1 MSAQLKPDDN
11 FDSKDFV
18 ITEIG
23 NMTYL
28 SPKIPLGESSAVSR
42 LLECVHGLLDTGQVN
57 LVIDLASI
65 NQLTSGLLESFLDIH
80 ELLVRRGGWLKLAN
94 TNSCNREALRI
105 SQVSNLVGI
114 VDADTGEDSTP
125 LVSNEK
131 LRLGERLVQ
140 MGVVT
145 DIQMQEAIQLQSETG
160 KRLGSIV
167 LEKEWATEEQVYQ
180 ALAHQLEVPFVRL
193 RNGLYDPDTV
203 IQLDKSIAERLKVV
217 PLFSIRGVL
226 TLATVDPQDMPSLR
240 EIENRLGVKVSPVVA
255 APATIGKTLDD
266 VHSGMG
272 YNDDLMM
279 DVAEDFELVDRQQ
292 VEDYDTIDELAG
304 GSPIVNLV
312 NSIIQRAVNDG
323 ASDIHI
329 EPGRDRSRVRYRIDG
344 LLYEAMTPAV
354 EMHPALVSRLK
365 VMANLDIADRRLPQ
379 DGRIQV
385 QTKGRQI
392 DLRFSSLPGLYGEK
406 IVLRVLDKKT
416 AVLDL
421 DKLGMS
427 IDSVEQFKEL
437 LSRSH
442 GLILVTGPTGSG
454 KTTSLYAAL
463 NHLNSMEKNLVTIE
477 DPVEYQLD
485 IINQNEVKAG
495 IGLTFAKILKH
506 VLRQDPDI
514 VMVGEIRD
522 RETAEIAIQA
532 ALTGHLVLSTLHTND
547 GIGAVTRMI
556 DMGVEPF
563 MLSSALLGIMA
574 QRLLRTIC
582 PSCKTEYI
590 ASPEM
595 CQQFGWP
602 EDGSVRLAKGR
613 GCTECYDSGFRGRAG
628 IQEIIPVSEELQQ
641 LIVSNPSRG
650 QLNDYVSQQKV
661 KTLKHNGLDRVLSQE
676 TTPEEVSRVVS

>member
-1 MSAQLKPDDN
+1 MNTQANIAENYS
-11 FDSKDFV
+11 SEDFLC
-18 ITEIG
+18 TQMG
-23 NMTYL
+23 SMTYL
-28 SPKIPLGESSAVSR
+28 SPRLSLSDASTIPKLIDCSR
-42 LLECVHGLLDTGQVN
+42 SQLENGQIN
-57 LVIDLASI
+57 LVIDLAGI
-65 NQLTSGLLESFLDIH
+65 NQLTSKLLESFLDIQ
-80 ELLVRRGGWLKLAN
+80 EMLASQGGWLKLAN
-94 TNSCNREALRI
+94 VSSCNREVLTI
-105 SQVSNLVGI
+105 SQVSNFVGI
-114 VDADTGEDSTP
+114 VDADTSQEDTD
-125 LVSNEK
+125 LDNREK
-131 LRLGERLVQ
+131 LRLGERLVE
-140 MGVVT
+140 MGVVS
-145 DIQMQEAIQLQSETG
+145 DAQMQEAIQIQAETG
-160 KRLGSIV
+160 KRLGSII
-167 LEKEWATEEQVYQ
+167 LEKEWATEENVYR
-180 ALAHQLEVPFVRL
+180 ALAVQLDVPFIDLKV
-193 RNGLYDPDTV
+193 GLYDPATV
-203 IQLDKSIAERLKVV
+203 AELEKSIAERLKVV
-217 PLFSIRGVL
+217 PLFLVRDVL

-240 EIENRLGVKVSPVVA
+240 EIENRLGVRVKPVVA
-255 APATIGKTLDD
+255 APQTILKILED
-266 VHSGMG
+266 VHSGS
-272 YNDDLMM
+272 DFTDELIM
-279 DVAEDFELVDRQQ
+279 DIAEDFELVERQLD
-292 VEDYDTIDELAG
+292 DYDTIDELAG

-344 LLYEAMTPAV
+344 VLYEAMTPGV

-365 VMANLDIADRRLPQ
+365 VMANLDISDRRLPQ

-406 IVLRVLDKKT
+406 VVLRVLDKSNS
-416 AVLDL
+416 VLEL
-421 DKLGMS
+421 NRLGMETN
-427 IDSVEQFKEL
+427 IVEQFKSL

-477 DPVEYQLD
+477 DPVEYQLE
-485 IINQNEVKAG
+485 IINQNEVRSG
-495 IGLTFAKILKH
+495 IGLSFSKILKH

-556 DMGVEPF
+556 DMGIEPF
-563 MLSSALLGIMA
+563 MLSSALLGVMA

-590 ASPEM
+590 AAPEL
-595 CQQFGWP
+595 CEQLGWP
-602 EDGSVRLAKGR
+602 QDGSVRLAKGR
-613 GCTECYDSGFRGRAG
+613 GCPDCYDSGFKGRVG
-628 IQEIIPVSEELQQ
+628 IQEIIPISEELQQ
-641 LIVSNPSRG
+641 LIVSNPTRG
-650 QLNDYVSQQKV
+650 QLNDYISQRKIA
-661 KTLKHNGLDRVLSQE
+661 TLRENGLKRVLNQE